1 VPSNWT
7 VVGDAITARLDQK
20 SMQQSEL
27 ADRSGVSVATI
38 REIQGGKERRRAPR
52 VLRDI
57 SLALGWS
64 ADYLTALLHGREPE
78 AEAPETHEAQAPD
91 PDASAFLNKLAVVLE
106 HRIGNV
112 VDVIYNNDSD
122 VDITI
127 EIRHTP
133 RQP

>member
-1 VPSNWT
+1 MPSNWT

-20 SMQQSEL
+20 GMQQSEL
-27 ADRSGVSVATI
+27 AARSGVSVATI

-78 AEAPETHEAQAPD
+78 AEAPETGEAQAPD
-91 PDASAFLNKLAVVLE
+91 PSAFLNKLAFVLE

-127 EIRHTP
+127 EIRHIP